1 MDELVKVE
9 EELENKEKE
18 RDELLKLN
26 NSFNLAK
33 ECLEEA
39 YEKIRNNVSTE
50 FTEKLCSIIRKIS
63 SGNYENINFNDETGL
78 TVEIQDGRFVSA
90 EILSQGT
97 IDQMYL
103 ALRLSSIE
111 TISKENMPIILDET
125 FAYFDDERL
134 KNILEFINDF
144 YNNKQVIIFTCSNRE
159 INILEKLNIEYNLIN
174 L

>member
-1 MDELVKVE
+1 
-9 EELENKEKE
+9 
-18 RDELLKLN
+18 
-26 NSFNLAK
+26 
-33 ECLEEA
+33 
-39 YEKIRNNVSTE
+39 
-50 FTEKLCSIIRKIS
+50 
-63 SGNYENINFNDETGL
+63 
-78 TVEIQDGRFVSA
+78 
-90 EILSQGT
+90 
-97 IDQMYL
+97 MYL
-103 ALRLSSIE
+103 ALRLSIIE